1 MSVDLTIEGPV
12 AKIVLNRPEKLNA
25 LTHEMRAQLRDYTQQ
40 LRFDENVRC
49 IIVTGEGRAFCT
61 GADVGRMQRGG
72 LRAEREKMQGGSHQF
87 LRTLHATE
95 KPVIAAVRG
104 PTVGIGWS
112 IALACDLI
120 VASETARFSQ
130 VFRRIGLAP
139 DGGAI
144 WLLTR
149 RIGLARAKEL
159 VFTAR
164 FVEAAEALSLGLVNY
179 VVPDGELMAKA
190 EALAADLA
198 SGPTF
203 AFGMAKKLFH
213 MASGPSYEDFLDYEA
228 FVQPQLDQ
236 TEDHREGVAAF
247 REKRTAEFRRA
258 VAEFTSPPCGARVV
272 RCGWG
277 SHRIPWI
284 HVARP
289 LQRRKAVLHRRQPVL
304 GQLLRRPAVGARHD
318 ADRPRL
324 VVQIHLVAAH
334 AEDLPRHAGR
344 RIGTQERDE
353 LRDVVRPCPLGARLH
368 LLLGL
373 AGHRLDHPA
382 ERVRADAVGAD
393 VVALHVHRD
402 AARQPGDAQLR
413 RAVVHLPDAAD
424 QPRGGG
430 DMHVAAALL
439 LAEMRAPRRG

>member
-1 MSVDLTIEGPV
+1 MSVDLTIDGAV
-12 AKIVLNRPEKLNA
+12 AKVTLNRPEKLNA
-25 LTHEMRAQLRDYTQQ
+25 LTVEMRQQ
-40 LRFDENVRC
+40 LREHFAALRFNDDVRA

-72 LRAEREKMQGGSHQF
+72 LRAEREKLQGGSHTF
-87 LRTLHATE
+87 LRTLHAIE

-130 VFRRIGLAP
+130 IFRRIGLAP

-164 FVEAAEALSLGLVNY
+164 FVEAQEALSLGLVNH
-179 VVPDGELMAKA
+179 VVEDGELMVRA
-190 EALAADLA
+190 EELAADLA

-236 TEDHREGVAAF
+236 TEDHHEGVAAF
-247 REKRTAEFRRA
+247 REKRKPNF
-258 VAEFTSPPCGARVV
+258 
-272 RCGWG
+272 
-277 SHRIPWI
+277 
-284 HVARP
+284 
-289 LQRRKAVLHRRQPVL
+289 
-304 GQLLRRPAVGARHD
+304 VGR
-318 ADRPRL
+318 
-324 VVQIHLVAAH
+324 
-334 AEDLPRHAGR
+334 
-344 RIGTQERDE
+344 
-353 LRDVVRPCPLGARLH
+353 
-368 LLLGL
+368 
-373 AGHRLDHPA
+373 
-382 ERVRADAVGAD
+382 
-393 VVALHVHRD
+393 
-402 AARQPGDAQLR
+402 
-413 RAVVHLPDAAD
+413 
-424 QPRGGG
+424 
-430 DMHVAAALL
+430 
-439 LAEMRAPRRG
+439 